1 MFIGAQEY
9 GTRDQRRKRCLILDE
24 QPYRYRTSCSDLAGQ
39 DVVAHGAQAEQVITA
54 VRDWLG
60 TWMCE
65 EGVIVPGDDTMH
77 SRYLRFCKD
86 LEYLCHG
93 FRLKPER
100 LLFLEYRTF
109 VEEWAEYVDA
119 AAE

>member
-1 MFIGAQEY
+1 
-9 GTRDQRRKRCLILDE
+9 
-24 QPYRYRTSCSDLAGQ
+24 
-39 DVVAHGAQAEQVITA
+39 
-54 VRDWLG
+54 
-60 TWMCE
+60 MCE